1 MAEKDERPNAASRKT
16 SEAGDDST
24 RRTPGPPRSTVRE
37 SGNGGDGGLS
47 AAPPGRRRDRY
58 LIGIRTAPGGQVFAP
73 LQHSMDDVV
82 QYLSHQENVEIVK
95 RIKLGGTQPFTAEG
109 SGANEIVVAKI
120 DASKAQRLRSVAPPH
135 LIIERDSLL
144 SCADYLQMPSQRMP
158 IGALLPLRSTPTEV
172 TIRVVGERDQPLARA
187 TVVIDGGELPAQ
199 ALTDESGTA
208 RMTFFGGSAETV
220 RTLFIRAP
228 ANHWDRVIPA
238 PRLSTGINTVKL
250 RPLSEFYLNFPNE
263 RLLGWGER
271 LMGINPFGGR
281 YSGSGV
287 RIGIID
293 SGCDTTHP
301 LLRHVTQG
309 RDFTASGT
317 DTSWSQDLVSHG
329 THCAGIINAAA
340 TEQGV
345 VGCAPAAELHVFK
358 VLPEGRVSDLLAALD
373 ECIERELDLINISV
387 VCDGF
392 SELVS
397 QKLQEARQKGIACIV
412 AAGNSGGPLAFPAT
426 QPGVLAVAAV
436 GKLRTFPPDSSHV
449 LSVIPQLIGADDV
462 FAASFSGAGPQVA
475 LSAPGV
481 AVVSTVPGGGYAA
494 ADGTSAA
501 AAHVT
506 GLATLALAHHPV
518 FQEGLFRV
526 RSEQRVH
533 ALFELIRASAV
544 PRFPDPQRSGAGV
557 PDLGRIPSGQSFA
570 MGLAA
575 DGVDRTAIPAYWPP
589 LSSIQGWPTWLPTRM
604 EGASPF

>member
-1 MAEKDERPNAASRKT
+1 MAEKDERPNTTARKT
-16 SEAGDDST
+16 TEAGDDSS
-24 RRTPGPPRSTVRE
+24 RRAAAAQRSTARD
-37 SGNGGDGGLS
+37 SGNGGDGGLTV
-47 AAPPGRRRDRY
+47 APPGRRRDRY
-58 LIGIRTAPGGQVFAP
+58 LIGIRTAPGGQGFAP

-82 QYLSHQENVEIVK
+82 QYLSHQENVEIIK

-109 SGANEIVVAKI
+109 SSANEIVVAKI

-144 SCADYLQMPSQRMP
+144 SCADYLPVPSRMMSV
-158 IGALLPLRSTPTEV
+158 GALLPLRSTPTEV

-187 TVVIDGGELPAQ
+187 TVVVEGGELPAQ
-199 ALTDESGTA
+199 ALTDETGTA
-208 RMTFFGGSAETV
+208 RVTFFGGSVETV
-220 RTLFIRAP
+220 RTLFIRAA

-238 PRLSTGINTVKL
+238 PRLGAGINTVKL

-271 LMGINPFGGR
+271 LMGINPTGGR

-309 RDFTASGT
+309 RDFTANGT

-397 QKLQEARQKGIACIV
+397 QKLQEARQKGIGCIV

-506 GLATLALAHHPV
+506 GLAALALAHHPV
-518 FQEGLFRV
+518 FQEGLFRM
-526 RSEQRVH
+526 RSEQRVQ
-533 ALFELIRASAV
+533 ALFELVRASAV
-544 PRFPDPQRSGAGV
+544 PRFPDPQRGGAGV
-557 PDLGRIPSGQSFA
+557 PDLGRIPAGQGFQ
-570 MGLAA
+570 MGLADAA
-575 DGVDRTAIPAYWPP
+575 DHRIAMPAYWP
-589 LSSIQGWPTWLPTRM
+589 LSSIQGWPTWQPSRS
-604 EGASPF
+604 EVASLF